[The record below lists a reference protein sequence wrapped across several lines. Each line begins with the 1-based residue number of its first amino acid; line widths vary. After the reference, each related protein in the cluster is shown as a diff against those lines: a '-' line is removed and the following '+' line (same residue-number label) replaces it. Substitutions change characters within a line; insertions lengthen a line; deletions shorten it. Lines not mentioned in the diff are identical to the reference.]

1 MLDHVFITV
10 KDLERSIA
18 FYEAAL
24 KPLGI
29 THVADYDGK
38 DGPEGHPIS
47 KALGGAAGSS
57 SGYDRALQMRRPR
70 MSASL
75 PRARPR

>member
-18 FYEAAL
+18 FYETAL

-29 THVADYDGK
+29 VHAIDYDGTRSMCRNRT
-38 DGPEGHPIS
+38 P
-47 KALGGAAGSS
+47 
-57 SGYDRALQMRRPR
+57 
-70 MSASL
+70 L
-75 PRARPR
+75 PS